1 MQITQGFGGAG
12 AGGAVKVLGNGIVVH
27 NGGQL
32 STVALNSVDP
42 LRIVD
47 PEGIGGPP
55 LLRIETPGFPLGK
68 LIGALGNVTTDQP
81 IPIKG
86 CTQYILRRIVFTHSN
101 QTPVAMAGGVYPLV
115 GKAGTPLVAA
125 SQTYTTLDGPMKF
138 IEVTVTPV
146 LLAAPFLY
154 LSLTTANATA
164 LTLDV
169 FAFGDAVVP
178 LED

>member
-1 MQITQGFGGAG
+1 MNVTQGFGGSG
-12 AGGAVKVLGNGIVVH
+12 AAGAVKVLGNGIMVH
-27 NGGQL
+27 NGGQF
-32 STVALNSVDP
+32 STIALNSVDP
-42 LRIVD
+42 LRVVS
-47 PEGIGGPP
+47 PEGIDGSP
-55 LLRIETPGFPLGK
+55 LFRVESPGFPLGK
-68 LIGALGNVTTDQP
+68 LIGALGNVTTDQA

-101 QTPVAMAGGVYPLV
+101 QTPVLMAGGVYPLV
-115 GKAGTPLVAA
+115 GKGGTALVAA
-125 SQTYTTLDGPMKF
+125 AQTYTTLDGPMKF

-154 LSLTTANATA
+154 LSLTTANAAA

-169 FAFGDAVVP
+169 YAFGDAVVP